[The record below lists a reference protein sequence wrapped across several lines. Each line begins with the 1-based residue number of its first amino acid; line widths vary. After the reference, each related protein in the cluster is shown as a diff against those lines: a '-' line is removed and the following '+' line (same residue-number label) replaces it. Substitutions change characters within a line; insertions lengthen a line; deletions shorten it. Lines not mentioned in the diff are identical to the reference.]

1 MKPIIGLFVTVDN
14 NKITNANFTYSRAVT
29 ELGGTPIVMPYSSD
43 DADLDNFISLCD
55 GFLFSGGK
63 DVEPK
68 RFNEEQLND
77 SLVIHY
83 YRDDLE
89 FKAFDKIIATNKP
102 ILGICRGAQVINV
115 GLGGTLYQDI
125 PTQIPS
131 KISHRQTEGQNEYSH
146 DIIVVKDTP
155 LFKLVDKKDRINGNS
170 FHHQAI
176 KDLGKGLKL
185 MATAEDGVIEGAYL
199 DSDRYLRIYQWHP
212 EKLFDKHDYNNVIIK
227 DFIDACK
234 KEL

>member
-14 NKITNANFTYSRAVT
+14 NKITNADFTYSRAIT
-29 ELGGTPIVMPYSSD
+29 ELGGTPIVLPYT
-43 DADLDNFISLCD
+43 ADNVDIDNFISLCD

-63 DVEPK
+63 DVEPR
-68 RFNEEQLND
+68 RFNEELLND

-89 FKAFDKIIATNKP
+89 FRAFDKIIATNKP

-131 KISHRQTEGQNEYSH
+131 KISHRQSDGQSEYSH

-155 LFKLVDKKDRINGNS
+155 LYKLVGGLDKIKANS
-170 FHHQAI
+170 FHHQSI
-176 KDLGKGLKL
+176 KVLGKGLKL
-185 MATAEDGVIEGAYL
+185 MATADDGVIEGAYL
-199 DSDRYLRIYQWHP
+199 DNERYLRIYQWHP
-212 EKLFDKHDYNNVIIK
+212 EKLFDKHDYNNLIIK
-227 DFIDACK
+227 DFIDACR
-234 KEL
+234 